1 MHLGYP
7 RMTLTR
13 LSRMELPGIRINRGG
28 SRSVANILISA
39 IISPHNPPDLIL
51 QSWLSG
57 DFELLASE
65 DQLEEALCP
74 DALRK
79 AAEFNGCQAIC
90 SNIIADPIE
99 AMKIYRQRNIIEQGF
114 QQLKN
119 EVGGD
124 RLRATETTYRGK
136 IFLYSVA
143 QAVRMSI
150 LQTAKAIS
158 VQNKEL
164 SLPDDSLT

>member
-1 MHLGYP
+1 
-7 RMTLTR
+7 
-13 LSRMELPGIRINRGG
+13 MELPGIRINRGE

-57 DFELLASE
+57 DFELLTSE
-65 DQLEEALCP
+65 DQLEEI
-74 DALRK
+74 R
-79 AAEFNGCQAIC
+79 
-90 SNIIADPIE
+90 SNIIAAPIE

-124 RLRATETTYRGK
+124 RLRATETTY
-136 IFLYSVA
+136 
-143 QAVRMSI
+143 
-150 LQTAKAIS
+150 
-158 VQNKEL
+158 
-164 SLPDDSLT
+164 

>member
-1 MHLGYP
+1 
-7 RMTLTR
+7 
-13 LSRMELPGIRINRGG
+13 
-28 SRSVANILISA
+28 
-39 IISPHNPPDLIL
+39 
-51 QSWLSG
+51 
-57 DFELLASE
+57 
-65 DQLEEALCP
+65 
-74 DALRK
+74 
-79 AAEFNGCQAIC
+79 
-90 SNIIADPIE
+90 
-99 AMKIYRQRNIIEQGF
+99 MKIYRQRNIIEQGF

-158 VQNKEL
+158 IQNKEL
-164 SLPDDSLT
+164 SLPDDSLTRALAQLNRLQERLHRSTSVFVAGPVPRKFRDLMQLLGIKKLPRRLER